1 MIKVFDLSDVESLW
15 ELADQIR
22 TLSDEE
28 GNDRTYTIELDQD
41 EFDFLKDVVENEVV
55 DSDTVETT
63 AMFVH
68 LRDKMLEAEGEG
80 E

>member
-28 GNDRTYTIELDQD
+28 IFVLQSILMEHPELKPA
-41 EFDFLKDVVENEVV
+41 EIK
-55 DSDTVETT
+55 
-63 AMFVH
+63 
-68 LRDKMLEAEGEG
+68 LRARYREQHNN
-80 E
+80 